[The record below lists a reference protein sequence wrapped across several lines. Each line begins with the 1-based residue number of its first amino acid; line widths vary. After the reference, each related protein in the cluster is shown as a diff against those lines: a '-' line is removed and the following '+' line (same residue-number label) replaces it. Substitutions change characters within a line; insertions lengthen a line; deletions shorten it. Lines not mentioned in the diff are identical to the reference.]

1 MLSNRKD
8 SSNIARRIEAIERGS
23 PPPTPIGTNTSV
35 HENNNIVLDSG
46 AKVDSAD
53 AILENLAKSKPAL
66 IDDNEELNSAD
77 SAYLQQRKK
86 MVDNVVHCL
95 GLYGTFFIIINWIA
109 QYNN

>member
-8 SSNIARRIEAIERGS
+8 SSTNIARRIEAIERGS

-53 AILENLAKSKPAL
+53 AILENLAKSKPSFT
-66 IDDNEELNSAD
+66 DDNEELNSAD
-77 SAYLQQRKK
+77 SAYLQQKKK

-95 GLYGTFFIIINWIA
+95 GLYGTFFLIIN
-109 QYNN
+109 